1 MRADI
6 DVFVLPYAATD
17 GNSLLNLL
25 VRQFGSG
32 NWTNFKAGIAFCKQS
47 GNVQEFLDAMQAF
60 ADGGGEIEI
69 TFGADAFGGETK
81 GSDYE
86 ALETILTKFN
96 DYPNVKIYLY
106 HERSRTFHPKVYLFS
121 NEENQQALLI
131 VGSSNW
137 SMGGLVDNIEVDV
150 AIKLN
155 LNEQDHLACYKK
167 MIGHIHDYWHEYQ
180 EEQETQ

>member
-1 MRADI
+1 MIADI
-6 DVFVLPYAATD
+6 DVFVHPYAAAD
-17 GNSLLNLL
+17 ANSLLHLL
-25 VRQFGSG
+25 VRQFGIG
-32 NWTNFKAGIAFCKQS
+32 DWTNFKAAIAFCKQS
-47 GNVQEFLDAMQAF
+47 GTIQELLDAMQAF
-60 ADGGGEIEI
+60 AEGGGEIEM

-81 GSDYE
+81 GSDYD
-86 ALETILTKFN
+86 ALKTILTKFN

-106 HERSRTFHPKVYLFS
+106 HERWRTFHPKIYLFS
-121 NEENQQALLI
+121 NEERQQALLI

-155 LNEQDHLACYKK
+155 LTERDHLACYNK
-167 MIGHIHDYWHEYQ
+167 MIKHIHDYWHEYQ